1 VRAVAT
7 FYESQASSPHAV
19 FTFLLDSTKLPYG
32 KEYVLPLITS
42 TTALLFMLVS
52 SYSCK
57 FVKVTEDDDTSPFFF
72 GIWKVEGAVGF
83 GPFNTNECI
92 SWTDTPLYDDAG
104 IRVSKIFSIGATFLG
119 TAVWALLLTGT
130 CQRLERHHRLAILVG
145 ASFCGVLTVL
155 FFSVFG
161 SDVCN
166 VDGLTCRWGAAA
178 YLTCTALILWTTT
191 VLSVYTTT
199 QEATSRER
207 DMVTVVTSHSTPTVP
222 TGFQSR
228 PSPPAE
234 RHPDIEVADDSEG
247 TDSPLI
253 SITEDEEGNL
263 MKTTIT
269 RSVDE
274 FGRTIID
281 RTVEQI
287 FDNDRTET
295 ASV

>member
-1 VRAVAT
+1 MP
-7 FYESQASSPHAV
+7 SSSPV
-19 FTFLLDSTKLPYG
+19 LDSTKLPYG
-32 KEYVLPLITS
+32 RDYVLPLVTS
-42 TTALLFMLVS
+42 TAALLFMLVS

-57 FVKVTEDDDTSPFFF
+57 FVKVTKDETAPFFF
-72 GIWKVEGAVGF
+72 GIWKVEGSVGF
-83 GPFNTNECI
+83 GAFNTNECI
-92 SWTDTPLYDDAG
+92 AWTDTPLYDDAG

-119 TAVWALLLTGT
+119 SAVWALLLTGT
-130 CQRLERHHRLAILVG
+130 CQKLERRHRMAILVG
-145 ASFCGVLTVL
+145 ASLCGVVTVL
-155 FFSVFG
+155 FFTVFS

-178 YLTCTALILWTTT
+178 YLTCAALILWTIT
-191 VLSVYTTT
+191 VLSVYTVTK
-199 QEATSRER
+199 ESPAR

-274 FGRTIID
+274 YGRTIID

-287 FDNDRTET
+287 FDNDRAET